1 MYEILDSGLA
11 RVGEVK
17 TVSSDN
23 HSIHWQSAGTL
34 TLIAAATDG
43 NLRELR
49 NDRFVLIRDTFRQ
62 GERLDGLYVICSVQ
76 HDEEKKEITVN
87 GKAASYLLHRRA
99 MQERVLTGTTAGA
112 ALAGIANENAR
123 GLPIQAEFVSAGD
136 PAVVR
141 YPMDGGAVD
150 ERCEGLM
157 SYCGIGMEAVLDSGK
172 VLLTYSAG
180 RDISADASVPVL
192 GKDSGRG
199 RNTSL
204 TVDDSD
210 YYNVAVG
217 TLAFTDSREEPF
229 SVGSTEAQ
237 GAARR
242 ELHIGEIAQKND
254 ESEEEFRS
262 RAAAQ
267 AEATLAARLLRTT
280 INADISPADYGRP
293 YLVGDLV
300 RVQVGPVTIK
310 KRITAAT
317 WLFDQSNDKIS
328 LTLGDQLN
336 TVPAEIKEQE
346 KANASK
352 ASSAAVR
359 AGGAAKTAAEN
370 KESIVGIKSDFKSLI
385 ARVDNVV
392 AGMDAY
398 VLEKVF
404 EDYKLAAANLFAAL
418 EDDDETIKSELS
430 LQASSID
437 GLQEASAELTTRVSG
452 AETAL
457 EMNTKSIGDLQDAS
471 VEMAA
476 RVDGAEAA
484 LEMYTKSIGDLQDA
498 SVEMAARVDGAE
510 ASISLNA
517 KNIDGVASSVIKLQG
532 DTEILGN
539 LSIVDGNL
547 KSTRG
552 IVSDNGITG
561 ASIYANGTGSQG
573 IVSGRRVSCTEI
585 AVNGKDYTPTEITS
599 TSGAILALGIA

>member
-11 RVGEVK
+11 RVGEVEK
-17 TVSSDN
+17 VSSDN
-23 HSIHWQSAGTL
+23 HSLHWQSAGTL
-34 TLIAAATDG
+34 TLIAAATER

-49 NDRFVLIRDTFRQ
+49 SDRFVLIRDTFRQ
-62 GERLDGLYVICSVQ
+62 GDRLDGLYNICSVQ
-76 HDEEKKEITVN
+76 HDEENNELTVN
-87 GKAASYLLHRRA
+87 GKAAHYLLHQRA
-99 MQERVLTGTTAGA
+99 MHERVLSGITAGA
-112 ALAGIANENAR
+112 ALAGIVNENAR
-123 GLPIQAEFVSAGD
+123 GLPIQADFVSTGD
-136 PAVVR
+136 PAVIR

-157 SYCGIGMEAVLDSGK
+157 SYCGIGMEAVLESGK
-172 VLLTYSAG
+172 IRLTYSAG
-180 RDISADASVPVL
+180 RDISAKATVPVL
-192 GKDSGRG
+192 GKDSGRAH
-199 RNTSL
+199 NTSL

-217 TLAFTDSREEPF
+217 TLAFTDGREEAF
-229 SVGSTEAQ
+229 SLGSTDAQ
-237 GAARR
+237 GTARR
-242 ELHIGEIAQKND
+242 ELHIGDIAQKAG
-254 ESEEEFRS
+254 ESDGDLRA

-267 AEATLAARLLRTT
+267 ANATLAARLLRTT

-336 TVPAEIKEQE
+336 TVVAEIKEQE

-352 ASSAAVR
+352 ASSASAR
-359 AGGAAKTAAEN
+359 AGGAARQAAEN
-370 KESIVGIKSDFKSLI
+370 KDAIVGIKSDFKALI
-385 ARVDNVV
+385 AQVDGLV

-404 EDYKLAAANLFAAL
+404 DDYKIASARLFAAL
-418 EDDDETIKSELS
+418 EEEDETIKSELA

-457 EMNTKSIGDLQDAS
+457 EMNTQAIGDLQ
-471 VEMAA
+471 EA
-476 RVDGAEAA
+476 RTT
-484 LEMYTKSIGDLQDA
+484 LE
-498 SVEMAARVDGAE
+498 ARVDGAE

-517 KNIDGVASSVIKLQG
+517 QNIDGVGKSVTKIKADVVELKG
-532 DTEILGN
+532 RVNLTDTAYVTEDHGLGVKGSIVANGNILGN
-539 LSIVDGNL
+539 GYIGTAD
-547 KSTRG
+547 
-552 IVSDNGITG
+552 
-561 ASIYANGTGSQG
+561 ANGYVLIGAQSY
-573 IVSGRRVSCTEI
+573 
-585 AVNGKDYTPTEITS
+585 KPTEITS
-599 TSGAILALGIA
+599 TSGTVLVLGTA